1 MYPDGVVA
9 PVDLDHEVV
18 DRSCARCAWSAG
30 PGKACMPAD
39 GSVAVGNQDRP
50 LLVVG
55 GHPTKDAARPFSSK
69 AGAYARELVA
79 RHWPGAVVYDHAVKC
94 FPRRDGSVPPTL
106 ADAAKPIRECRPF
119 LAGVIEQARPQRV
132 LALGSWAISALVGR
146 NLDVESARRG
156 YGWIQRGEVPVFFAA
171 DPAAALENK
180 FVRARYERDVAWA
193 LTSPAPR
200 PSHLSGVVHVVDDLD
215 DALEAAAYLD
225 DHDELLFDVETA
237 GIMHRDDFTVLCA
250 GLAPVDP
257 LEGDAWVWSAAAL
270 ADEDALAVLRDLLLR
285 KRVSGSNVKYDVISA
300 RLRLGLPRCPELG
313 VDTQVLRKLLD
324 PEAFGKLEYCVE
336 LVGMGGSKEEA
347 AVIRKGVVA
356 ALRRK
361 RPRPDDPDRTHW
373 AARAI
378 MDGAD
383 PPKYSYAL
391 LPEDVLLRYNGR
403 DVMTSAAAAIHLR
416 DRAAREAPA
425 ELRMWEASSRPALG
439 AFERIE
445 RVGMPVDRCA
455 LETFAQHLDSQL
467 ADLRQ
472 QFKAYGPDF
481 NPNSPQQVAD
491 VLFRRLK
498 LRKPR
503 WAVNEVTGSVSTNK
517 DVLEALQGQHAFVD
531 QMREYRRL
539 EKMDVQYATGL
550 LKHVTP
556 AGRIHPTFRVDGT
569 ETLRASCENPNC
581 FDGETEVLT
590 PDGWVRFDRL
600 RRDQLVAQYH
610 PEDGSADFVLPTAYV
625 RERFVGDMVRLKST
639 QVDLLVTPDHR
650 CLVFSRG
657 GKHSVQ
663 TAAELKP
670 DYQIRHVA
678 TYAGGD
684 SSIDPSLVRL
694 AVAAQADAWWQDG
707 GYVFG
712 LSKQRKVQ
720 RLCRLLREAGAEF
733 TIHTTQRDVRV
744 RMRAWCSVT
753 QRVRAL
759 LGTDK
764 EFGAWVLMLSRETL
778 DAFVDELPEWDG
790 CRTGQSRFNYSSSRR
805 KSFDFVQAALV
816 LSGRRAHGRVYS
828 PPSGTPNF
836 QLDVASEGRGHSWT
850 TVVEKTRVAWDDLVH
865 CVSVPSSFILVRR
878 GLQVCV
884 VGQSQ
889 NFPRADTNEGRMCRD
904 AFVASRGRILVELD
918 QSQVELRVAAGMSGD
933 EVMLE
938 MFASGVDFHMETA
951 KAISLAAWGIPAS
964 AVTEWHRQQAK
975 AIIFGL
981 LYGKTDDGLAA
992 TLGCSKEDARRLRQ
1006 AILGRYRK
1014 LAELIKRL
1022 LHHVRTHGWVEIPW
1036 LDGAAHR
1043 RPLFGAGGHDAW
1055 ARSNAENSSINS
1067 PVQGR
1072 AALYTITAI
1081 PKVHALVDRT
1091 GAPCDVVNTVHDSLY
1106 LDCDEAW
1113 VDQVVGGVR
1122 QIMEDQDCYGVPLRA
1137 DVKLGWRSGS
1147 MKKLDRGET
1156 FFAFRARWSAEMF
1169 MKARPL

>member
-94 FPRRDGSVPPTL
+94 FPRRDGSAAPTL

-156 YGWIQRGEVPVFFAA
+156 YGWVRRGEVPVFFAA

-347 AVIRKGVVA
+347 GAIRKQVVA

-361 RPRPDDPDRTHW
+361 RPRPGDPDRDHW

-425 ELRMWEASSRPALG
+425 ELRMWEVSSRPALE

-455 LETFAQHLDSQL
+455 LDTFAQHLDAQL

-569 ETLRASCENPNC
+569 ETLRASCENPN
-581 FDGETEVLT
+581 
-590 PDGWVRFDRL
+590 
-600 RRDQLVAQYH
+600 
-610 PEDGSADFVLPTAYV
+610 
-625 RERFVGDMVRLKST
+625 
-639 QVDLLVTPDHR
+639 
-650 CLVFSRG
+650 
-657 GKHSVQ
+657 
-663 TAAELKP
+663 
-670 DYQIRHVA
+670 
-678 TYAGGD
+678 
-684 SSIDPSLVRL
+684 
-694 AVAAQADAWWQDG
+694 
-707 GYVFG
+707 
-712 LSKQRKVQ
+712 
-720 RLCRLLREAGAEF
+720 
-733 TIHTTQRDVRV
+733 
-744 RMRAWCSVT
+744 
-753 QRVRAL
+753 
-759 LGTDK
+759 
-764 EFGAWVLMLSRETL
+764 
-778 DAFVDELPEWDG
+778 
-790 CRTGQSRFNYSSSRR
+790 
-805 KSFDFVQAALV
+805 
-816 LSGRRAHGRVYS
+816 
-828 PPSGTPNF
+828 
-836 QLDVASEGRGHSWT
+836 
-850 TVVEKTRVAWDDLVH
+850 
-865 CVSVPSSFILVRR
+865 
-878 GLQVCV
+878 
-884 VGQSQ
+884 SQ
-889 NFPRADTNEGRMCRD
+889 NFPRADTDEGRMCRD

-1113 VDQVVGGVR
+1113 VDQVVVGVR

-1147 MKKLDRGET
+1147 MKKMDRGET
-1156 FFAFRARWSAEMF
+1156 FFAFKARWSAEMF